1 MSTNP
6 AEPNIPLDGHG
17 IFVPLLTSVWKI
29 DLQSAREQA
38 RATTAM
44 TTALDLLRAN
54 IAAKRDQ
61 LSPRLRESAELSQ
74 N

>member
-1 MSTNP
+1 
-6 AEPNIPLDGHG
+6 
-17 IFVPLLTSVWKI
+17 
-29 DLQSAREQA
+29 
-38 RATTAM
+38 M

-61 LSPRLRESAELSQ
+61 LSPRLRESAELFQ